1 MMPMRA
7 LRCWRTAFWNVKVT
21 LLHLRLLTSV
31 AKELHHNSVIL
42 GIITPLHKQRAHV
55 IPRKLFAVN
64 VECLV
69 AYPVLNAVE
78 VGQITADADV
88 SYEHFVV
95 QFLFVALVAHL
106 IVPPPCVVG
115 SLPLS
120 AAGEG
125 RPPSPGPDL
134 PGAGPSGLVPGHF

>member
-42 GIITPLHKQRAHV
+42 GIIAPLHKQRSHV

-69 AYPVLNAVE
+69 AYPVLDAAE
-78 VGQITADADV
+78 VGQIPADADV
-88 SYEHFVV
+88 SYEHLVV
-95 QFLFVALVAHL
+95 KFLFVTLVTQMYRL
-106 IVPPPCVVG
+106 
-115 SLPLS
+115 
-120 AAGEG
+120 
-125 RPPSPGPDL
+125 
-134 PGAGPSGLVPGHF
+134 LVL